1 MSNDPKIW
9 ADKTNSSIS
18 HQLRYVN
25 TVSWIGEN
33 VAVHMRKVDNPEC
46 QVISPFFIQETGS
59 GSINYFPVWSDGWRL
74 RWLGRLSSPILP
86 YPSVTST
93 CYLWRHISQPWQLS
107 ITKLVLKSARGM
119 NEQVLKTWGADVLSS
134 RKKLRKTSW
143 GSGIHPPPPL
153 YVRGLIST
161 CFCSLFWQIS
171 KRQRGKTQHV
181 FRIWW
186 HFPFPA

>member
-1 MSNDPKIW
+1 MLLSIW
-9 ADKTNSSIS
+9 GKLTIRNAKSSPHFS
-18 HQLRYVN
+18 FKKPDLE
-25 TVSWIGEN
+25 VSIIFQSG
-33 VAVHMRKVDNPEC
+33 AMVD
-46 QVISPFFIQETGS
+46 GS
-59 GSINYFPVWSDGWRL
+59 GE
-74 RWLGRLSSPILP
+74 LGRLSSPILP

-107 ITKLVLKSARGM
+107 ITKLILKSARGM

-161 CFCSLFWQIS
+161 CFCSLFWRIS

>member
-1 MSNDPKIW
+1 MLLSIW
-9 ADKTNSSIS
+9 GKLTIRNAKSSLHFS
-18 HQLRYVN
+18 FKKPDLE
-25 TVSWIGEN
+25 VSIIFQSG
-33 VAVHMRKVDNPEC
+33 AMVD
-46 QVISPFFIQETGS
+46 GS
-59 GSINYFPVWSDGWRL
+59 GE
-74 RWLGRLSSPILP
+74 LGRLSSPILP

-161 CFCSLFWQIS
+161 RFCSLFWRIS